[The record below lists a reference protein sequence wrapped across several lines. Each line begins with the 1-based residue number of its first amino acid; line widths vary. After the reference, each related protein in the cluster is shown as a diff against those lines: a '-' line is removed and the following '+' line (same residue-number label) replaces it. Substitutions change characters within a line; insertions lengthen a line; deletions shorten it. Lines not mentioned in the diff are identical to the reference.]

1 VKLAD
6 ADVGVATGTKGMSS
20 KKPEFWEI
28 PVDPQVLARFPA
40 PTSDAAPDPLKERL
54 KEGAVE
60 LLRIIIAT
68 RLTDRQRD
76 IVERYFFLGQT
87 EAEIAADLGI
97 AQQVVSKHLFGAL
110 RAGRRVGGAIAK
122 LRKLAA
128 DEDIDPEKWV

>member
-1 VKLAD
+1 
-6 ADVGVATGTKGMSS
+6 VGVAIGLRGMSS

-28 PVDPQVLARFPA
+28 PVDPQILDRLAA
-40 PTSDAAPDPLKERL
+40 PDRGVGPDPLKEAL

-60 LLRIIIAT
+60 LLRIIIST

-87 EAEIAADLGI
+87 EAGIAADLGI

-128 DEDIDPEKWV
+128 DEDIDPDKWV

>member
-1 VKLAD
+1 
-6 ADVGVATGTKGMSS
+6 MSS

-28 PVDPQVLARFPA
+28 PVDPQILDRLAA
-40 PTSDAAPDPLKERL
+40 PDRGAAPDPLKEKQ
-54 KEGAVE
+54 KESAVE
-60 LLRIIIAT
+60 LLRIIIST

-122 LRKLAA
+122 LRRLAA

>member
-1 VKLAD
+1 
-6 ADVGVATGTKGMSS
+6 MPSH
-20 KKPEFWEI
+20 KPRFWEI
-28 PVDPQVLARFPA
+28 PVDPEVLERFPSPA
-40 PTSDAAPDPLKERL
+40 RDSAPDPLKEKL
-54 KEGAVE
+54 KEEAVE
-60 LLRIIIAT
+60 QLRTIIAT

-87 EAEIAADLGI
+87 EAEIATDLGI

-128 DEDIDPEKWV
+128 GQDIDPDKWV